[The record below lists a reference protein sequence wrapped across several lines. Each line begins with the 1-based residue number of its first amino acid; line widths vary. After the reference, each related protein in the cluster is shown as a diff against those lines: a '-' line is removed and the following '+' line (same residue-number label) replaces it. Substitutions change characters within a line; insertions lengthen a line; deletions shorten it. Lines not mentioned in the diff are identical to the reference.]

1 MNPNGMRAWRRFARS
16 VRRKQNRASRASRAL
31 WIADGTGRWYRRQ
44 QGFFKQRPSVPAR
57 VFSPRSLVGMTMGAR
72 KRAAR
77 IACVKHP
84 FKLRRL
90 KLLWFKCFCRDAA
103 GRQETEQDR
112 KSLALYADQRSKYR
126 IGQRLRPCPGC
137 CACFYRCDPDFTDG
151 VCADC
156 GQAHATCDGFGVLAA
171 GSEK

>member
-1 MNPNGMRAWRRFARS
+1 MNPNGMKAWRRFARGQ
-16 VRRKQNRASRASRAL
+16 RRKQNRANRASRAS

-44 QGFFKQRPSVPAR
+44 QRFFKQRPSVPAR
-57 VFSPRSLVGMTMGAR
+57 VFSPRSLIKMTMGAR
-72 KRAAR
+72 KRAVTLR
-77 IACVKHP
+77 IARNVQEWDATGQQYTAETAA
-84 FKLRRL
+84 
-90 KLLWFKCFCRDAA
+90 LLLPRY
-103 GRQETEQDR
+103 QNI
-112 KSLALYADQRSKYR
+112 YR
-126 IGQRLRPCPGC
+126 IGVRLRPCPGC

>member
-1 MNPNGMRAWRRFARS
+1 MKANGRRAWRKYAKREQRRAVGQDFYWTHDARGN
-16 VRRKQNRASRASRAL
+16 VAAHGRRHLKQF
-31 WIADGTGRWYRRQ
+31 GP
-44 QGFFKQRPSVPAR
+44 RPPAR
-57 VFSPRSLVGMTMGAR
+57 PFTPRSLVGMSQRRR
-72 KRAAR
+72 KALFHVEFDAAR
-77 IACVKHP
+77 EDDGTVSMFIGDA
-84 FKLRRL
+84 
-90 KLLWFKCFCRDAA
+90 LL
-103 GRQETEQDR
+103 
-112 KSLALYADQRSKYR
+112 SKYR